1 MELGYR
7 GGRSRF
13 DKLGANEPS
22 LDAGEFFGC
31 FKPVGD
37 PGNLFDLLDGFVCEP
52 EVLGRGRPSS
62 PGGPNPRSKFPLG
75 VNDP

>member
-1 MELGYR
+1 MDSDHVERVLDMDGVRVLRLDDRFQKPLKGYM
-7 GGRSRF
+7 
-13 DKLGANEPS
+13 
-22 LDAGEFFGC
+22 
-31 FKPVGD
+31 
-37 PGNLFDLLDGFVCEP
+37 DLQLLVSVDGFVCEP